1 MWILESLSRLQQ
13 RLRKLGRGGP
23 RRSES
28 HVASPPLA
36 PDPCDPCPLA
46 PEVICSDE
54 EDQEDPADYCKGGY
68 HPVCVGEVY
77 SERYRVVH
85 KLGWGHFSTVWLCW
99 DLAASE
105 MVAMKVVKS
114 AQHYTETALD
124 EIRLLR
130 CVRDADPS
138 DARRSRVVAL
148 RDEFRV
154 TGVNGTHVCVVM
166 ELLGAH
172 LLRWI
177 ARSHYHGLPLA
188 CVRAITTQV
197 LEGLDYLHSRCDVIH
212 TDIKPENILLCVG
225 SEAPSPTTGKT
236 PPGATAKVAK
246 PRKRRLLLR
255 REDREAAILE
265 RRRAEALSERL
276 LLTGAAGRL
285 PRSDATAD
293 NNNRGGGD
301 ADQRPHGHHHHH
313 HRSQRHRYHDVDPA
327 REQQPDTDRQRQHH
341 DRQHRDQRVEQHSN
355 QHHDRQHRDQRVE
368 QHSNQHHDQQ
378 HRDQRVEQHS
388 NQHHDQQHRDQRVE
402 QHSNQHHDQQHRDQ
416 RVEQHSNQHHDQQ
429 HRDQRVEQQQQQQQ
443 LHLHQQQH
451 PQHQQQHLHPQHQ
464 PHQHHHHHHHQQQ
477 QQQHQHDHHH
487 HRHHPPPPQVG
498 SLASPSSASSASSAR
513 VLRRT
518 PAAAASS
525 ASVAPSVTRS
535 QPAWPPGM
543 SNWRSHVTLPPPPPP
558 PPPGP
563 SSRLSRLRRPL
574 IGRLFSSQHSLAA
587 EGGGCGGGG
596 GDDDRPLM
604 SSACS
609 LGVGGHGGLAGRG
622 GGTRGGGAPLPWGP
636 PRSLSMPHLGDSA
649 DLDQLFSSSEPGGCS
664 PCAVPALELN
674 PECDVPGTT
683 CSACDSG
690 FGSGQGL
697 DPGAGGV
704 LLRSGSPLSPGGLPP
719 PSPHSPLRGNEAAS
733 QFVGSR
739 VGVAGGDPSIGARPV
754 LNLLDAAHARHV
766 RVKIADLGN
775 ACWTFEHFTED
786 IQTRQYRAFE
796 VVIGALYGTAADIWS
811 TACMA
816 FELATGDYLFDPH
829 SGENY
834 SRDEDH
840 IALMVELLGRIP
852 RRLALSG
859 RYSRD
864 FFNQRGNLLHISGL
878 RPWGLQAVLQDKYSW
893 ARDDASAFASFLLP
907 MLHPDPARRATAAQ
921 ALTHPWLRA

>member
-23 RRSES
+23 RSPPPCPPRVPGRTISSLSHTHGAMALHRLLFAGRRSRLFGSKDSWWGRSES
-28 HVASPPLA
+28 HVASPPVG
-36 PDPCDPCPLA
+36 PDPCEPCPLA

-68 HPVCVGEVY
+68 HPVFVGEVY
-77 SERYRVVH
+77 SERYRVVR

-130 CVRDADPS
+130 CVRDADPT

-197 LEGLDYLHSRCDVIH
+197 LEGLDYLHSCCDVIH

-225 SEAPSPTTGKT
+225 SEAPSPATGKT
-236 PPGATAKVAK
+236 PPGAPAKAAK

-285 PRSDATAD
+285 PRSDAAAVD
-293 NNNRGGGD
+293 NNNCGGGD
-301 ADQRPHGHHHHH
+301 AGQQPHGHDQQHQQQHH
-313 HRSQRHRYHDVDPA
+313 HRSHRHRYHDVEPA
-327 REQQPDTDRQRQHH
+327 REQQPDGERQRQHRE
-341 DRQHRDQRVEQHSN
+341 RQHHDQRVEQ
-355 QHHDRQHRDQRVE
+355 QQ
-368 QHSNQHHDQQ
+368 QQ
-378 HRDQRVEQHS
+378 HNH
-388 NQHHDQQHRDQRVE
+388 
-402 QHSNQHHDQQHRDQ
+402 
-416 RVEQHSNQHHDQQ
+416 QHHDQQ
-429 HRDQRVEQQQQQQQ
+429 HRDQRVEQQQQ

-451 PQHQQQHLHPQHQ
+451 LHHLQQQHQQQQQQHLHPQHQ
-464 PHQHHHHHHHQQQ
+464 PHQHHHH
-477 QQQHQHDHHH
+477 QQHQHDHHH
-487 HRHHPPPPQVG
+487 HRHHHPPPPPGG
-498 SLASPSSASSASSAR
+498 SLASPPSTSSATPR

-518 PAAAASS
+518 PAASS
-525 ASVAPSVTRS
+525 AAPPVTRS

-558 PPPGP
+558 QLQADP
-563 SSRLSRLRRPL
+563 SSRLSRPRRPL

-587 EGGGCGGGG
+587 EGGGGCG
-596 GDDDRPLM
+596 DDRPLN
-604 SSACS
+604 
-609 LGVGGHGGLAGRG
+609 
-622 GGTRGGGAPLPWGP
+622 
-636 PRSLSMPHLGDSA
+636 LSMPHLGDSA
-649 DLDQLFSSSEPGGCS
+649 DLEQLFSSSEHGGCS
-664 PCAVPALELN
+664 PPCAAPAPERHA
-674 PECDVPGTT
+674 ECDVPGT

-697 DPGAGGV
+697 DPGAGGA
-704 LLRSGSPLSPGGLPP
+704 LLRSGSPLSPGSLPP
-719 PSPHSPLRGNEAAS
+719 PRSPLRGNEAAS

-754 LNLLDAAHARHV
+754 LNLLEASHARHV

-796 VVIGALYGTAADIWS
+796 VVIGAVYGTAADIWS

-859 RYSRD
+859 RHSRD

-893 ARDDASAFASFLLP
+893 GRDDAGAFAAFLLP
-907 MLHPDPARRATAAQ
+907 MLQPDPSRRATASQ
-921 ALTHPWLRA
+921 ALAHPWLRT